1 MKVSDSKTYPLKNE
15 ERMKND
21 EERTKTFTDLL
32 TETSR
37 KRYGST
43 SAWIFFTETIF
54 FTQNSGNTSPGASQI
69 IRTTPFNLFIGKR
82 RERLPPSS
90 PRSNPASKNILKAQF
105 KILKLLFAPPPILIS
120 SPHLFRNL
128 RKSYGSLTEAYRN

>member
-1 MKVSDSKTYPLKNE
+1 MEEKKPKVNETKMKAKKTRNELKVSDSKTYPLKNE

-54 FTQNSGNTSPGASQI
+54 FTQNS
-69 IRTTPFNLFIGKR
+69 
-82 RERLPPSS
+82 
-90 PRSNPASKNILKAQF
+90 
-105 KILKLLFAPPPILIS
+105 
-120 SPHLFRNL
+120 
-128 RKSYGSLTEAYRN
+128 